1 MSLYKQ
7 LQEQLIKEYEPMT
20 GSEYRTQMSKVKSK
34 DKGVRK
40 AVSHTLDKKKSKHTD
55 HYKDHPDVKRANK
68 YMSTEEKK
76 NCGCGKDPCI
86 TYGKQEES
94 VERDADFKMTKRV
107 MPDGRVKMVKQGRK
121 ETEVSKKSSKE
132 DEKDIQELSTDLI
145 NKVAKQRRINT
156 GRALAKHDDR
166 RDPEYKKA
174 VKKQQRNVD
183 LNFRAGARKIDKF
196 RKSLSKEGADLRPVG
211 KSSDYAKYA
220 AQDKAKRLKK
230 QAKEELSPDVKATM
244 DSIKKQQKA
253 RKDAINKYTSKG
265 QLPPAGT
272 IAKSLTNESEMYDLM
287 KKSADLRR
295 QKRRQQQAA
304 GAANLQKKVDKVGD
318 ALKKGSSYLRTK
330 LGMKE
335 EAELVEYKKR
345 KIKDSGEERE
355 HIIMQLRNAIDLKG
369 RSKIQFAT
377 GRPQQIPLEH
387 IRAALHVHD
396 NVIKKSADKL
406 RYMKAI
412 EKSPQHLKR
421 MTQGVLKGTPAM
433 KTAKL
438 RQSPKKPQRLS
449 KSGIY
454 FNPNWDSDGR

>member
-55 HYKDHPDVKRANK
+55 QHKNHPDVKRATK
-68 YMSTEEKK
+68 YMSTEEK
-76 NCGCGKDPCI
+76 NCGCGKDPCE

-121 ETEVSKKSSKE
+121 ETQVSKKSSKE
-132 DEKDIQELSTDLI
+132 DEKNMQELSTDLI
-145 NKVAKQRRINT
+145 NKVAKKRRMNT
-156 GRALAKHDDR
+156 SAALMKHGDR
-166 RDPEYKKA
+166 RDPDYKKA
-174 VKKQQRNVD
+174 VKKQERNRS
-183 LNFRAGARKIDKF
+183 LTFRAGAKKIDKF
-196 RKSLSKEGADLRPVG
+196 SKALSK
-211 KSSDYAKYA
+211 SIN
-220 AQDKAKRLKK
+220 
-230 QAKEELSPDVKATM
+230 KEEVSPDVKATM
-244 DSIKKQQKA
+244 DVIKKQQKA

-272 IAKSLTNESEMYDLM
+272 IAKSLTNESEMHDLM

-304 GAANLQKKVDKVGD
+304 GAAVLQKKVDKGV
-318 ALKKGSSYLRTK
+318 AAVKKGVSTVKKK
-330 LGMKE
+330 LGLGE
-335 EAELVEYKKR
+335 QQLVEYKKR

>member
-1 MSLYKQ
+1 MSLFRQ

-34 DKGVRK
+34 DKNVRK

-55 HYKDHPDVKRANK
+55 HYKHHPDVKRARNYMKVPESVSIPDKDENK
-68 YMSTEEKK
+68 LKKIVKGLRKSVKGHDKQQKYLQKLLDKDAKNEEFKMK
-76 NCGCGKDPCI
+76 NCGCGKDPCE
-86 TYGKQEES
+86 TYG
-94 VERDADFKMTKRV
+94 
-107 MPDGRVKMVKQGRK
+107 
-121 ETEVSKKSSKE
+121 SKE
-132 DEKDIQELSTDLI
+132 DQLKEYGKINSKHSPLNKPTTINRQVKMSSKAPTPVNELSPDLV

-174 VKKQQRNVD
+174 VKKQQRNQD

-220 AQDKAKRLKK
+220 AQDKTKYDRKKHAK
-230 QAKEELSPDVKATM
+230 AF
-244 DSIKKQQKA
+244 
-253 RKDAINKYTSKG
+253 SKG
-265 QLPPAGT
+265 PAGRF
-272 IAKSLTNESEMYDLM
+272 S
-287 KKSADLRR
+287 
-295 QKRRQQQAA
+295 
-304 GAANLQKKVDKVGD
+304 QKKTIKF
-318 ALKKGSSYLRTK
+318 
-330 LGMKE
+330 E
-335 EAELVEYKKR
+335 ETNLAEYKTK

>member
-55 HYKDHPDVKRANK
+55 HYKSHPDVKRANK
-68 YMSTEEKK
+68 YMSTEEK
-76 NCGCGKDPCI
+76 NCGCGKDPCE

-121 ETEVSKKSSKE
+121 ETQVSKKSSRE
-132 DEKDIQELSTDLI
+132 DEKNIEEKSAADVLKKRYASDHPDDNPQAT
-145 NKVAKQRRINT
+145 KRIKDHIPGMKT
-156 GRALAKHDDR
+156 YKSHPGAKHQ
-166 RDPEYKKA
+166 PSTGTYSKK
-174 VKKQQRNVD
+174 
-183 LNFRAGARKIDKF
+183 
-196 RKSLSKEGADLRPVG
+196 G
-211 KSSDYAKYA
+211 KMA
-220 AQDKAKRLKK
+220 ALKK
-230 QAKEELSPDVKATM
+230 QHARRPEKYGITREEVSPDVKATM

-272 IAKSLTNESEMYDLM
+272 IAKSLTNESEMHDLM

-304 GAANLQKKVDKVGD
+304 RAAVLQKKVDKGV
-318 ALKKGSSYLRTK
+318 AAVKKGVSSVKKK
-330 LGMKE
+330 LGLGE
-335 EAELVEYKKR
+335 QQLAEYKRR

-396 NVIKKSADKL
+396 NIIKKSADKL
-406 RYMKAI
+406 RYTKAI

-438 RQSPKKPQRLS
+438 KQSPKRPQRLS

>member
-55 HYKDHPDVKRANK
+55 QHKNHPDVKRATK

-121 ETEVSKKSSKE
+121 ETEVSKKSSRE
-132 DEKDIQELSTDLI
+132 DEKDMQELSTDLI
-145 NKVAKQRRINT
+145 NKVAKQRRMNT
-156 GRALAKHDDR
+156 SRALHKYGDR
-166 RDPEYKKA
+166 RDPDYKKA
-174 VKKQQRNVD
+174 VKKQDRNQS
-183 LNFRAGARKIDKF
+183 LTFRAGARKIDKF
-196 RKSLSKEGADLRPVG
+196 AKALSKSVN
-211 KSSDYAKYA
+211 
-220 AQDKAKRLKK
+220 
-230 QAKEELSPDVKATM
+230 KEELSPDVKATM

-318 ALKKGSSYLRTK
+318 ALKRGSSYLKTK

>member
-1 MSLYKQ
+1 MSLFRQ

-55 HYKDHPDVKRANK
+55 HYKHHPDVKRARNYMKVPESVSIPDKDENK
-68 YMSTEEKK
+68 LKKIVKGLRKSVKGHDKQQKYLQKLLDKDAKNEEFKMK
-76 NCGCGKDPCI
+76 NCGCGKDPCE
-86 TYGKQEES
+86 TYG
-94 VERDADFKMTKRV
+94 
-107 MPDGRVKMVKQGRK
+107 
-121 ETEVSKKSSKE
+121 SKE
-132 DEKDIQELSTDLI
+132 DQLKEYGKINELSTDLI
-145 NKVAKQRRINT
+145 NKVAKQRRRNT

-174 VKKQQRNVD
+174 VKKQQRNQD

-220 AQDKAKRLKK
+220 AQDKTKYDRKKHAK
-230 QAKEELSPDVKATM
+230 AF
-244 DSIKKQQKA
+244 
-253 RKDAINKYTSKG
+253 SKG
-265 QLPPAGT
+265 PAGRF
-272 IAKSLTNESEMYDLM
+272 S
-287 KKSADLRR
+287 
-295 QKRRQQQAA
+295 
-304 GAANLQKKVDKVGD
+304 QKKTIKF
-318 ALKKGSSYLRTK
+318 
-330 LGMKE
+330 E
-335 EAELVEYKKR
+335 ETNLAEYKTK

>member
-1 MSLYKQ
+1 MSLFRQ

-55 HYKDHPDVKRANK
+55 HYKHHPDVKRARNYMKVPESVSIPDKDENK
-68 YMSTEEKK
+68 LKKIVKGLRKSVKGHDKQQKYLQKLLDKDAKNEEFKMK
-76 NCGCGKDPCI
+76 NCGCGKDPCE
-86 TYGKQEES
+86 TYG
-94 VERDADFKMTKRV
+94 
-107 MPDGRVKMVKQGRK
+107 
-121 ETEVSKKSSKE
+121 SKE
-132 DEKDIQELSTDLI
+132 DQLKEYGKINELSTDLV
-145 NKVAKQRRINT
+145 NKVAKQRRRNT

-174 VKKQQRNVD
+174 VKKQQRNQD

-220 AQDKAKRLKK
+220 AQDKTKYDRKKHAK
-230 QAKEELSPDVKATM
+230 AF
-244 DSIKKQQKA
+244 
-253 RKDAINKYTSKG
+253 SKG
-265 QLPPAGT
+265 PAGRF
-272 IAKSLTNESEMYDLM
+272 S
-287 KKSADLRR
+287 
-295 QKRRQQQAA
+295 
-304 GAANLQKKVDKVGD
+304 QKKTIKF
-318 ALKKGSSYLRTK
+318 
-330 LGMKE
+330 E
-335 EAELVEYKKR
+335 ETNLAEYKTK